1 MASLLKPAAMAAIA
15 LKAPEAA
22 LDRVVELRRRKRL
35 LDTLDVNCVLDVGA
49 NQGQFAEELRGVGF
63 RGLIVSF
70 QQIQEQNC
78 LIRRDNA

>member
-1 MASLLKPAAMAAIA
+1 MTSLLKPAAMAAIA

-35 LDTLDVNCVLDVGA
+35 LDVNCVLDVGA

-63 RGLIVSF
+63 RGLIVSL